1 MLAALSHTGRHPA
14 DMSLHRPA
22 ARQAIP
28 TCDMLIAAHV
38 TVTALISL
46 LARLIAKRLRWCKS
60 GLNVSTAS
68 CTRPAVRYKRTGRK
82 CQSMSG
88 LPPPQPNLRM
98 SITLSITLLKR
109 PTASNSLTALQ
120 ATRNTEPRRKIS
132 VARTWKGQQQHKTV
146 SKIIHGTKYAVS
158 RTRLS
163 CFLRYKAVAHPAARS
178 HRLGVGVFCIQ
189 QMSTLHWM
197 CVRDVVMFR
206 TRNTWSACYPGDVLV
221 IS

>member
-38 TVTALISL
+38 TVIALISL
-46 LARLIAKRLRWCKS
+46 LARFIAKRLRWCKS

-82 CQSMSG
+82 CQSMSD

-120 ATRNTEPRRKIS
+120 ATRNSRAAK
-132 VARTWKGQQQHKTV
+132 KNQCGQEMEGAAAAQN
-146 SKIIHGTKYAVS
+146 SFEDNSHGTKYAVS
-158 RTRLS
+158 R
-163 CFLRYKAVAHPAARS
+163 AR
-178 HRLGVGVFCIQ
+178 G
-189 QMSTLHWM
+189 
-197 CVRDVVMFR
+197 
-206 TRNTWSACYPGDVLV
+206 
-221 IS
+221 